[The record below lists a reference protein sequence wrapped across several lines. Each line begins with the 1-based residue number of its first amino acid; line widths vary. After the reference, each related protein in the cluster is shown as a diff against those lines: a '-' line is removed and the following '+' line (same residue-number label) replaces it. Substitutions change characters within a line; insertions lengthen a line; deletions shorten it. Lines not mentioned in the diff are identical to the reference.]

1 VDDSETVWVEREY
14 VGHGFRDNDLSR
26 LRTERVVFDE
36 CDFRGVN
43 LTESEHAGSA
53 FRNCFIALKAPLA
66 WTLCFLHS
74 LMPHIHRGLS
84 PLGPYMA
91 TTPTTRAYMEK
102 NFGWEWA
109 PSFTTMEEEWEGE
122 GEGDNG

>member
-14 VGHGFRDNDLSR
+14 VGHGFRDDDLSR

-53 FRNCFIALKAPLA
+53 FRNCTFDRAILHHSTFRQRSLFGSVYAQPLQGA
-66 WTLCFLHS
+66 RSGAIRAISAVTCSDPPIVKGCEHFH
-74 LMPHIHRGLS
+74 LMQ
-84 PLGPYMA
+84 LGA
-91 TTPTTRAYMEK
+91 V
-102 NFGWEWA
+102 NW
-109 PSFTTMEEEWEGE
+109 
-122 GEGDNG
+122 